1 MAPKRGKAAGKA
13 TSKLTAHNF
22 LPTLSKPAEVIGEY
36 IKMQGKDWKGC
47 PAADKDK
54 WYRCVV
60 RAFEAMHNFGA
71 FKSAAFEVQEMGESA
86 GEGSLEPGGCFGRE
100 VLGCV
105 PAALPQVFLCGAGRI
120 TCMDPRPR
128 SVMQESPGRVMHKTS
143 RRILWCGVLMISTH
157 THE

>member
-60 RAFEAMHNFGA
+60 RAFEVMHNFGA
-71 FKSAAFEVQEMGESA
+71 FKSAAFEVQEMGES
-86 GEGSLEPGGCFGRE
+86 GEVSLEPGVASGEKFWVVYQQPFLKYFYAARDVVYLHGPAPA
-100 VLGCV
+100 LG
-105 PAALPQVFLCGAGRI
+105 A
-120 TCMDPRPR
+120 
-128 SVMQESPGRVMHKTS
+128 VMQESR
-143 RRILWCGVLMISTH
+143 
-157 THE
+157 